1 MIEGLITI
9 TTDFTYGLPDDRAYN
24 RDKAEQA
31 YGERPIKLDQ
41 GGAATYAITK
51 LAGWKLS
58 IPGFPGVEWN
68 WGDGDGGGKGGFEDH
83 SIPGDNSKGYF
94 MYAVNRT
101 NTEKTVYEASI
112 PVTTDMLGQTF
123 SLSTWQVALWG
134 RVDTL
139 PYQFKLEVEDA
150 GGIVMDS
157 AKFKVSDEWEERK
170 LLFYIPLSYQDDDIK
185 IRISSVGDNLWLG
198 LDDISLT
205 GYESFITILP
215 FPLITKTL

>member
-1 MIEGLITI
+1 M
-9 TTDFTYGLPDDRAYN
+9 
-24 RDKAEQA
+24 
-31 YGERPIKLDQ
+31 
-41 GGAATYAITK
+41 
-51 LAGWKLS
+51 S

-170 LLFYIPLSYQDDDIK
+170 LLFYIPLSYKDDEIK
-185 IRISSVGDNLWLG
+185 IRIHL
-198 LDDISLT
+198 
-205 GYESFITILP
+205 
-215 FPLITKTL
+215 